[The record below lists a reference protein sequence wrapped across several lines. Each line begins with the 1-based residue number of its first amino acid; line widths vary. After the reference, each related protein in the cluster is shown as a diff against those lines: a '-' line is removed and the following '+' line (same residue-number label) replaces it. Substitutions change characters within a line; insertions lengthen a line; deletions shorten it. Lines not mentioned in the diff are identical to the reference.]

1 MTEQSASLI
10 LASASPYRRELL
22 ERIVATFDVAPS
34 SVDESHAQ
42 DEQPGSLAQRLA
54 SVKAAAIASANPD
67 AVVIGSDQVASYAGN
82 ILGKP
87 GNHANAAKQ
96 LLACSGRPV
105 IFYTAVSVVS
115 ESNGFAEHHIDITT
129 VNFRTLTA
137 AEIDSYL
144 EHDQPWDCAGS
155 FRAESLGVTLFES
168 IENKDPSAI
177 IGLPLIWLAG
187 SLRRAGVQLF

>member
-1 MTEQSASLI
+1 MTEQSTSLI

-34 SVDESHAQ
+34 SVDESPAQ
-42 DEQPGSLAQRLA
+42 DEQPDGLAQRLA
-54 SVKAAAIASANPD
+54 SAKAASIASANPD

-105 IFYTAVSVVS
+105 IFYTAVSVVC
-115 ESNGFAEHHIDITT
+115 ESHGFVEHHTDITT

-137 AEIDSYL
+137 TEIDRYL
-144 EHDQPWDCAGS
+144 KHDQPWDCAGS

-168 IENKDPSAI
+168 IDNKDPSAI